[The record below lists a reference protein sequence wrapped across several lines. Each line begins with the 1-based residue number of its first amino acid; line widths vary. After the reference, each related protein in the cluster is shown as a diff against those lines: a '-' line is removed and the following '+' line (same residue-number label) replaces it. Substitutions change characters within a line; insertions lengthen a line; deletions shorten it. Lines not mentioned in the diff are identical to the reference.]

1 MTDQPPDPT
10 RHITRS
16 IALVLCSL
24 IFSIAGYYVVDI
36 FIAPDRCTRDVQA
49 ITTTCFTHADD
60 ENEVACI
67 KASTEMIKACVTK
80 HAPAN

>member
-10 RHITRS
+10 RHISRS
-16 IALVLCSL
+16 IALVFCSL
-24 IFSIAGYYVVDI
+24 IFSVAGYYTVEI
-36 FIAPDRCTRDVQA
+36 FVAPDRCTRDVST

-67 KASTEMIKACVTK
+67 KGATEMIKDCVTK
-80 HAPAN
+80 HAPAD